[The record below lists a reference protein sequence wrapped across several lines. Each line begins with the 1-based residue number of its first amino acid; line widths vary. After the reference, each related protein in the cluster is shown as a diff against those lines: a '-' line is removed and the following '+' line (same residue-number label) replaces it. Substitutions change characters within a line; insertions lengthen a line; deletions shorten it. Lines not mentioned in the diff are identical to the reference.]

1 MLKLYNTLTNKKE
14 EFKSQEKGKVKM
26 YSCGP
31 TVYDYAHIGNLAA
44 YIYAD
49 LLKRYLEYSG
59 YEVRHIMNIT
69 DVGHLTE
76 DDVNQADSGQDK
88 MLKAALREKKTPLEI
103 ADFYVG
109 QFFNDVEKLNIK
121 KANYYPRATKHIQ
134 QMIKIIEGLIEKG
147 LAYEKN
153 GNVFYDVE
161 KFGGYGKLSKKKLED
176 LRHGARLKNHP
187 DKKHSYDFALWLK
200 APKEHLLKWES
211 PWSTGYP
218 GWHIECSAMAMEY
231 LGETLDIH
239 SGGED
244 HIFPHHENEIAQSEG
259 CTGKMFAN
267 FWFHNRFLLVD
278 GEKMSKSKG
287 NFYTLKD
294 IIGKGYH
301 PLAFKF
307 LVLSSHYQSNLNFTW
322 ESIRNAQEAW
332 KTINEFF
339 LRIKNLPKIKNKT
352 KGIANV
358 ELKTIKEDF
367 NKSLSN
373 NLNTPEAL
381 GSLFALIKYTNQEII
396 NKKNYIKNYKE
407 ILDFLK
413 NVNKIFGIFDLKY
426 FSDKEKEILPD
437 KVDKLSNEREIA
449 RMNKDFEKADKLR
462 EKIGKLGFE
471 VEDTLSG
478 QIIRKK

>member
-1 MLKLYNTLTNKKE
+1 MLKLYNTLANKKE

-161 KFGGYGKLSKKKLED
+161 KFEGYGKLSKKKLED
-176 LRHGARLKNHP
+176 LRHGARLKDHP
-187 DKKHSYDFALWLK
+187 DKKHPFDFALWLK
-200 APKEHLLKWES
+200 APKKHLLKWES

-259 CTGKMFAN
+259 CTGKLFAN
-267 FWFHNRFLLVD
+267 FWFHNHFLLVD
-278 GEKMSKSKG
+278 GGKMSKSKG

-294 IIGKGYH
+294 VLGKGYS
-301 PLAFKF
+301 AMDFRI
-307 LVLSSHYQSNLNFTW
+307 LVLSSHYQSNINFTW
-322 ESIRNAQEAW
+322 DALSQARKNGEKIERFLEKIENIDQNKKEIDSASTEKLIKETQEKIEQALDDDLNSPLALSAVYEL
-332 KTINEFF
+332 INEINHKISENKLGAKDAEKT
-339 LRIKNLPKIKNKT
+339 LRFWEK
-352 KGIANV
+352 
-358 ELKTIKEDF
+358 
-367 NKSLSN
+367 
-373 NLNTPEAL
+373 
-381 GSLFALIKYTNQEII
+381 
-396 NKKNYIKNYKE
+396 
-407 ILDFLK
+407 
-413 NVNKIFGIFDLKY
+413 VNKIFGLK
-426 FSDKEKEILPD
+426 FKKKSKFLPKEIKKIAEARKNAKD
-437 KVDKLSNEREIA
+437 KKNYKE
-449 RMNKDFEKADKLR
+449 ADKLR
-462 EKIGKLGFE
+462 EEIENLGYII
-471 VEDTLSG
+471 EDAPDG
-478 QIIRKK
+478 QKIRKK